1 MVRLL
6 LRKKIEPARFFEGS
20 PGALR
25 LPGYRLVARVR
36 NRMQPHLPRR
46 QAFRVDIDDDAMTIP
61 A

>member
-1 MVRLL
+1 
-6 LRKKIEPARFFEGS
+6 
-20 PGALR
+20 